1 MKKLIIIIIF
11 LTLVFSSSL
20 LAAENNSTDN
30 SINIESDQEIL
41 EFKKELEDQEKKD
54 NSAIIGS
61 TLYDLNGEK
70 NDIRTQ
76 ETNLGNLIADAILA
90 ETDADLSFINSKGIK
105 ASIKKGLISKADVY
119 QVLPARDKIVVK
131 KIKGENLLQAVEHSL
146 SRYPNA
152 EGLFPQLAG
161 MKVIFSKEEGVQNR
175 VLKIMINGQ
184 ELKMNNYYLA
194 ATNVFLAEGGD
205 GFDMFKKAET
215 VVQLGRLDQ
224 IFINY
229 LLNHG
234 IVQAKEEGRI
244 IAVEKEKDD
253 YFYQV
258 ESGDSLYLIARKFSI
273 SIDRIIK
280 LNNIKNKNLIYQ
292 GQKLLLPD
300 LSELINKIN
309 AK

>member
-1 MKKLIIIIIF
+1 MKNLIFII
-11 LTLVFSSSL
+11 LLLVAVSLSPL
-20 LAAENNSTDN
+20 LAAENNSTDS

-41 EFKKELEDQEKKD
+41 EFKKELEDQEEKD

-61 TLYDLNGEK
+61 TLHYLNGKK
-70 NDIRTQ
+70 NDIRTK
-76 ETNLGNLIADAILA
+76 ETNLGNLIADSILA
-90 ETDADLSFINSKGIK
+90 EAEADLSFINSKGIK

-131 KIKGENLLQAVEHSL
+131 KIKGENLLRAVEHSL
-146 SRYPNA
+146 SRYPKA

-161 MKVIFSKEEGVQNR
+161 MKLIFSKEDGAQNR
-175 VLKIMINGQ
+175 ALKIIINSK
-184 ELKMNNYYLA
+184 EIKMNSYYLV
-194 ATNVFLAEGGD
+194 ATNVFLGEGGD

-215 VVQLGRLDQ
+215 AAQLGRLDQ

-234 IVQAKEEGRI
+234 IVQAKEEDRI
-244 IAVEKEKDD
+244 IGLEKEKDH

-273 SIDRIIK
+273 SMDKIIE
-280 LNNIKNKNLIYQ
+280 LNNIKNRDFIYS

-300 LSELINKIN
+300 LSELINKTN
-309 AK
+309 TK